1 MRITGIVKSELQ
13 DLSEFPDIVL
23 RQAIHTPHML
33 QRIEPLVRQV
43 HTVIQALVETVQ
55 LHKVKKNRLIH
66 NLVRDFFPESVLRH
80 EPVPPDPG
88 VAPVELRP

>member
-1 MRITGIVKSELQ
+1 
-13 DLSEFPDIVL
+13 
-23 RQAIHTPHML
+23 ML

-88 VAPVELRP
+88 VAPAQLPGRTSGRGFPR